1 VQAEEKKRI
10 YFLDMMRAL
19 AVLMMV
25 EGHTVDA
32 FLSDSFRNSDSLVYT
47 IWLGIRGFT
56 APIFMFTSGVVFTY
70 LLLLNKKSFFENPRV
85 KKGFFRFITL
95 VVIAYLLRYPT
106 YTFFDFSLVTRTQ
119 WMVFFTVDALH
130 LIGFGLFFI
139 LILTLIKET
148 INVKEWIAFL
158 AGALFFFGMFF
169 ITESIRWTD
178 YMPAPFAAYFYHKTG
193 SFFPFFPWAG
203 YVIAGAV
210 LGSYLA
216 HNPGAFSTINFSKK
230 LLYIGSAIFSVSI
243 LFDIVEKAFFIGNVD
258 WIDKIVT
265 ITLRV
270 GIVIILNG
278 IMSFIATRI
287 NKIPELVKQI
297 GRHTLL
303 IYAVHVVI
311 LYGSAWLPG
320 MDQILHKKLNVLES
334 VVSAVLLILL
344 MIFMVIILER
354 IKLHIKNKTAAAEN

>member
-158 AGALFFFGMFF
+158 AGALFFF
-169 ITESIRWTD
+169 
-178 YMPAPFAAYFYHKTG
+178 
-193 SFFPFFPWAG
+193 
-203 YVIAGAV
+203 
-210 LGSYLA
+210 
-216 HNPGAFSTINFSKK
+216 
-230 LLYIGSAIFSVSI
+230 
-243 LFDIVEKAFFIGNVD
+243 
-258 WIDKIVT
+258 
-265 ITLRV
+265 
-270 GIVIILNG
+270 
-278 IMSFIATRI
+278 
-287 NKIPELVKQI
+287 
-297 GRHTLL
+297 
-303 IYAVHVVI
+303 
-311 LYGSAWLPG
+311 
-320 MDQILHKKLNVLES
+320 
-334 VVSAVLLILL
+334 
-344 MIFMVIILER
+344 
-354 IKLHIKNKTAAAEN
+354 